1 MRDRKQVLQG
11 LVDDA
16 ATELEGA
23 SALEILKWAD
33 TVLQGR
39 MVIASS
45 MQDAVVIDLAT
56 RVRPGIDVVFLET
69 GYHFPET
76 LGMRDAVAATY
87 PQLRLIDVSP
97 GQTVEEQDAS
107 YGPRLYERD
116 PDRCCFLR
124 KVQPLNTMLG
134 LYDGW
139 VTGLRRVE
147 SPSRAEAAPVEWDDS
162 RSMLKI
168 NPIVDWTDED
178 VDAYITERRL
188 LVNPLL
194 GEGYE
199 SVGCRPCT
207 ARVGAGGDARAGRWA
222 GTSKLECGIHQ

>member
-1 MRDRKQVLQG
+1 MRDRKEVLRG
-11 LVDDA
+11 LVGEA
-16 ATELEGA
+16 AVELEGA

-39 MVIASS
+39 LVVASS
-45 MQDAVVIDLAT
+45 MQDAVVIDLAS
-56 RVRPGIDVVFLET
+56 RVRPGIDVVFLDT
-69 GYHFPET
+69 GYHFAET
-76 LGMRDAVAATY
+76 IGMRDAVGVTY

-107 YGPRLYERD
+107 YGPRLHERD
-116 PDRCCFLR
+116 PDTCCYLR
-124 KVQPLNTMLG
+124 KVKPLNTMLG

-147 SPSRAEAAPVEWDDS
+147 STTRAEASAVEWDD
-162 RSMLKI
+162 RRAMLKI
-168 NPIVDWTDED
+168 NPIVEWTDDD
-178 VDAYITERRL
+178 VDAYIAERGL

-194 GEGYE
+194 SEGYA
-199 SVGCRPCT
+199 SVGCAPCT
-207 ARVGAGGDARAGRWA
+207 AKVGGGDARGGRWA